1 MKNYSGY
8 YRNEPEW
15 LQKDNQD
22 WKDIESIYKEAVASN
37 NEETIFKC
45 YHRYCNKLVRA
56 EIIKLHITMP
66 NSQIEE
72 LVLGATIYALDRRNT
87 KYHSARGGQHYD
99 KLYTWCYYSVKEYL
113 HNDQQAWENRII
125 YDSEII
131 GE

>member
-1 MKNYSGY
+1 MNNSY
-8 YRNEPEW
+8 YANGEPEW
-15 LQKDNQD
+15 LTKDNTYWENLEQV
-22 WKDIESIYKEAVASN
+22 YNNAVLIDDQ
-37 NEETIFKC
+37 ETIFKC
-45 YHRYCNKLVRA
+45 FHRYCNKLVRA

-113 HNDQQAWENRII
+113 HNDQQAWENRVI